1 MKQGMK
7 VTYYKSALC
16 PRCWFSDRRLQE
28 LRAAHPEV
36 EIETVEVL
44 ADPRRALRDK
54 VMMLPTIII
63 GQQRWHYAPPLTE
76 LEAALDGV

>member
-1 MKQGMK
+1 MKQARK
-7 VTYYKSALC
+7 IIYYKSALC

-54 VMMLPTIII
+54 VMMLPTIIV
-63 GQQRWHYAPPLTE
+63 GDQRWHNAPSLAE
-76 LEAALDGV
+76 LEAALTEV

>member
-1 MKQGMK
+1 MNRAMK

-28 LRAAHPEV
+28 LRAKHPEV

-63 GQQRWHYAPPLTE
+63 GNQRWQTAPPLAE

>member
-1 MKQGMK
+1 MKQGVQ

-28 LRAAHPEV
+28 LRAAHLEV

-63 GQQRWHYAPPLTE
+63 GQQRWQTAPPLSE